1 MKTKLSIAAGFA
13 VSGLLL
19 WLALRNVPLENLAGA
34 YARVNA
40 WYLLPVALVTV
51 VELFLRGA
59 KWRLLL
65 LPANPGVRVFDAFRL
80 QAAGL
85 ALNNVLPLRLGELA
99 RASFA
104 ASEFKV
110 PLLTVLATILVERLL
125 DVVVLV
131 IMFAAAAAFGGLS
144 GGLLEYRNFLWT
156 LVAALAA
163 GLGALIFAD
172 ELVSHAWFSGFFA
185 RFPRLRSLFEKVAMG
200 VKGFHSFRS
209 GAAILGLASL
219 QWLANATTLWLMAVA
234 FGLGAVVTFF
244 RGIALLFSGAV
255 AASIPAAPGFFGN
268 FELMLTKVMKGW
280 GVEETVGFA
289 YASFAHVSGYILVTV
304 IGVFFI
310 YQMGQSLGK
319 VWGEFSA
326 GVSRGSK

>member
-1 MKTKLSIAAGFA
+1 MKAKLSIVAGFLVSA
-13 VSGLLL
+13 VLL
-19 WLALRNVPLENLAGA
+19 WLALRNVPLENLGAA

-40 WYLLPVALVTV
+40 WYLLPAALATVA
-51 VELFLRGA
+51 ELFLRGA

-65 LPANPGVRVFDAFRL
+65 LPANPGIRVFDAFRL

-104 ASEFKV
+104 ASEFKI
-110 PLLTVLATILVERLL
+110 PLVTVLATILVERLL

-131 IMFAAAAAFGGLS
+131 MMFAAAAAFGGLS
-144 GGLLEYRNFLWT
+144 GGLLEYRNYLWT
-156 LVAALAA
+156 LFAALAA
-163 GLGALIFAD
+163 GLSALIFAD
-172 ELVSHAWFSGFFA
+172 ELVSHAWFAGFFS

-200 VKGFHSFRS
+200 IRGFHTFRG
-209 GAAILGLASL
+209 GASILGLAAM
-219 QWLANATTLWLMAVA
+219 QWLTNALSMWVLALG
-234 FGLGAVVTFF
+234 FGLSGVVTFF
-244 RGIALLFSGAV
+244 RSIALLFSGAI

-289 YASFAHVSGYILVTV
+289 YASFVHVAGYIVVTLL
-304 IGVFFI
+304 GVFFI
-310 YQMGQSLGK
+310 YRMGQSLGK
-319 VWGEFSA
+319 VWGQFSSSSA
-326 GVSRGSK
+326 KEQA